1 MLILDSDILIELLR
15 KGSPRGDEAL
25 ETLKALDDDI
35 LTTAIN
41 VHEVLYGLVKHG
53 KHAPDLLRIRVLP
66 YTRKEAALSAN
77 LELHAERMGT
87 PSGRADAMIAA
98 IAMNNNAKLYTFNR
112 RHFQAFTE
120 QGLKLI

>member
-35 LTTAIN
+35 LTTAIK

-53 KHAPDLLRIRVLP
+53 KPVPDLLRIRVLP

>member
-1 MLILDSDILIELLR
+1 MLILDSDILIELLM

-53 KHAPDLLRIRVLP
+53 KHAPGLLRIRALP
-66 YTRKEAALSAN
+66 YTRKEAALSVN